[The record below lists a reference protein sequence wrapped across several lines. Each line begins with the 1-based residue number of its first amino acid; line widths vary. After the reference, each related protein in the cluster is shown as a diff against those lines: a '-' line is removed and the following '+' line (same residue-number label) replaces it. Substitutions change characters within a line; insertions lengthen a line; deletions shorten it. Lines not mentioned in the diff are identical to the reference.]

1 MGTACWD
8 LERYAEAASF
18 AEKALRLD
26 PLLKEAKF
34 NLAIS
39 LLLMGR
45 GGEGKSLLER
55 LLDEQPDYTAAQ
67 FMLCVAHICMQER
80 AQAENLFRK
89 LRSLPIGDY
98 IGESFLDISKRF
110 ISASRID
117 DARLI
122 LDTALSFGC
131 ETPQ

>member
-1 MGTACWD
+1 
-8 LERYAEAASF
+8 
-18 AEKALRLD
+18 
-26 PLLKEAKF
+26 
-34 NLAIS
+34 
-39 LLLMGR
+39 MGR
-45 GGEGKSLLER
+45 GGEGKSHLVR
-55 LLDEQPDYTAAQ
+55 LLDEQSDYTAAQ

-80 AQAENLFRK
+80 PQAEIIFGK

-110 ISASRID
+110 LSASRID

-131 ETPQ
+131 ETPAIRVLLEDCKAAA

>member
-1 MGTACWD
+1 MGTACWN

-55 LLDEQPDYTAAQ
+55 LIDEQPDYTAAQ
-67 FMLCVAHICMQER
+67 FMLCVAHMLH
-80 AQAENLFRK
+80 A
-89 LRSLPIGDY
+89 
-98 IGESFLDISKRF
+98 GESAGGKAIQKAPVIADR
-110 ISASRID
+110 RIHRRIFPGHIE
-117 DARLI
+117 AFYICLPHR
-122 LDTALSFGC
+122 
-131 ETPQ
+131 